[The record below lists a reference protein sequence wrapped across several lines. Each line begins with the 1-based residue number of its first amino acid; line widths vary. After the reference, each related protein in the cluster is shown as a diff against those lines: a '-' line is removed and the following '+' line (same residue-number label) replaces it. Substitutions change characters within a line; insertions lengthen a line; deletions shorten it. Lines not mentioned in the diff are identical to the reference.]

1 MKVDIEYLEFLW
13 PIKTYLITCGNAALK
28 ANIIAVSF
36 CMPAAGQPPQIICSI
51 GKAFYSYELIEQ
63 SGEFAVNVPTK
74 ALQKAVYYC
83 GTHSG
88 RDVDKFKETGLTP
101 LPARRLKTPI
111 IAECIA
117 HMECVVVGKLDTKPY
132 TKPDLKP
139 NIANKALFLGEVIEA
154 YADEAYAS
162 GELKVEHLLEGGFP
176 RHAYGLRFK

>member
-28 ANIIAVSF
+28 ANIIAISF
-36 CMPAAGQPPQIICSI
+36 CMPAAGQPPQIVCSI

-132 TKPDLKP
+132 TKSDLKP
-139 NIANKALFLGEVIEA
+139 NIAIKALFLGEVIEA

-162 GELKVEHLLEGGFP
+162 GELTVEHLLEGGFP

>member
-1 MKVDIEYLEFLW
+1 
-13 PIKTYLITCGNAALK
+13 
-28 ANIIAVSF
+28 
-36 CMPAAGQPPQIICSI
+36 MPVAGQPPQIVCSM

-101 LPARRLKTPI
+101 LPARRLKAPI

-132 TKPDLKP
+132 TNPDLKP

-154 YADEAYAS
+154 YADEACAS
-162 GELKVEHLLEGGFP
+162 GKLKVEHLLEGDFP
-176 RHAYGLRFK
+176 RHAYGMRFK

>member
-1 MKVDIEYLEFLW
+1 
-13 PIKTYLITCGNAALK
+13 
-28 ANIIAVSF
+28 
-36 CMPAAGQPPQIICSI
+36 MPAAGQPPQIICSI

-88 RDVDKFKETGLTP
+88 RVVDKFKETGLTP

>member
-36 CMPAAGQPPQIICSI
+36 CMPAAGQPPQIVCSI

-88 RDVDKFKETGLTP
+88 RDVDKFKETGLMP
-101 LPARRLKTPI
+101 LPARRLKAPI

-132 TKPDLKP
+132 TNPDLKP

-154 YADEAYAS
+154 YADEACAS
-162 GELKVEHLLEGGFP
+162 GKLKVEHLLEGGFP

>member
-13 PIKTYLITCGNAALK
+13 PIKTYLITCGNTALK

-36 CMPAAGQPPQIICSI
+36 CMPVAGQPPQIVCSI
-51 GKAFYSYELIEQ
+51 GKAFYSYELIKQ

-101 LPARRLKTPI
+101 LPARRLKAPI

-132 TKPDLKP
+132 TNPDLKP

-154 YADEAYAS
+154 YADEACAS
-162 GELKVEHLLEGGFP
+162 GKLKVEHLLEGDFP
-176 RHAYGLRFK
+176 RHAYGMRFK

>member
-36 CMPAAGQPPQIICSI
+36 CMPVAGQPPQIVCSI
-51 GKAFYSYELIEQ
+51 GKAFYSYELIKQ

-101 LPARRLKTPI
+101 LPARRLKAPI

-132 TKPDLKP
+132 TNPDLKP

-154 YADEAYAS
+154 YADEACAS
-162 GELKVEHLLEGGFP
+162 GKLKVEHLLEGDFP
-176 RHAYGLRFK
+176 RHAYGMRFK

>member
-36 CMPAAGQPPQIICSI
+36 CMPAAGQPPQIVCSI
-51 GKAFYSYELIEQ
+51 GKAFYSYELIKQ

-88 RDVDKFKETGLTP
+88 RDVDKFKETGLMP
-101 LPARRLKTPI
+101 LPARRLKAPI

-132 TKPDLKP
+132 TNPDLKP

-154 YADEAYAS
+154 YADEACAS
-162 GELKVEHLLEGGFP
+162 GKLKVEHLLEGGFP

>member
-1 MKVDIEYLEFLW
+1 
-13 PIKTYLITCGNAALK
+13 
-28 ANIIAVSF
+28 
-36 CMPAAGQPPQIICSI
+36 MPVAGQPPQIVCSI
-51 GKAFYSYELIEQ
+51 GKAFYSYELIKQ

-101 LPARRLKTPI
+101 LPARRLKAPI

-132 TKPDLKP
+132 TNPDLKP

-154 YADEAYAS
+154 YADEACAS
-162 GELKVEHLLEGGFP
+162 GKLKVEHLLEGDFP
-176 RHAYGLRFK
+176 RHAYGMRFK

>member
-36 CMPAAGQPPQIICSI
+36 CMPAAGQPPQIVCSI

-117 HMECVVVGKLDTKPY
+117 HMECVVVGKLNTKPY

-154 YADEAYAS
+154 YADEACAS
-162 GELKVEHLLEGGFP
+162 GKLKVEHLLEGDFP
-176 RHAYGLRFK
+176 RHAYGMRFK